1 MWSLHRSEKPKELDR
16 NQPAPQYKYGSSS
29 VGRTP
34 DLGSGGFRRFE
45 SCLPYKYNNMLYM
58 IDFSNCKSL
67 AEMGRLLGY
76 NYYNA
81 NVKQKII
88 KVCNDN
94 GIDPYKI
101 IADNNKPK
109 VCNICL
115 YCGKEITG
123 KGKYTKKFCNLSCS
137 ASFNNK
143 SRKISDETK
152 QKIQLSLLQKNSEA
166 KKNEYI
172 IRKCVVCGEE
182 FRVFRIKNGKLSK
195 AITCSETCRRDL
207 ISNSCKKAM
216 DIVMSEGRHQG
227 WKSRNIISYPE
238 KFWMEVLSNNNIEY
252 KHNYPFG
259 KYFLDFY
266 IEIDGRKIDLEID
279 GKQHKYEY
287 RHNSDIIRDKF
298 VNSQNIEVYRIDW
311 NTINTEDGKRIMKEK
326 IENFLKFIRQ

>member
-1 MWSLHRSEKPKELDR
+1 MTIED
-16 NQPAPQYKYGSSS
+16 
-29 VGRTP
+29 
-34 DLGSGGFRRFE
+34 
-45 SCLPYKYNNMLYM
+45 
-58 IDFSNCKSL
+58 CKSYG
-67 AEMGRLLGY
+67 EMGRFLGY
-76 NYYNA
+76 NYYNKS
-81 NVKQKII
+81 VKNAVIKFCKLKNLNPEEII
-88 KVCNDN
+88 SKNSKK
-94 GIDPYKI
+94 P
-101 IADNNKPK
+101 NK
-109 VCNICL
+109 CL
-115 YCGKEITG
+115 YCGKELTG
-123 KGKYTKKFCNLSCS
+123 DGKYTKKFCNLSCS

-143 SRKISDETK
+143 RRKISDETK
-152 QKIQLSLLQKNSEA
+152 QKIQLSLLQKNSEE

-279 GKQHKYEY
+279 GKQHKYAD
-287 RHNSDIIRDKF
+287 RHESDIVRDEF
-298 VNSQNIEVYRIDW
+298 VKSRGVEVFRIDW
-311 NTINTEDGKRIMKEK
+311 NSINTEDGKKLMKEK
-326 IENFLKFIRQ
+326 IEEFLNFIGKIIK